1 MRGLRIAF
9 SIIPTVWKVEREGK
23 ICSMGRNREQ
33 KLLMHLV
40 CRKR

>member
-1 MRGLRIAF
+1 MHGLRIAF
-9 SIIPTVWKVEREGK
+9 SIIPRLWKVGKESK

-40 CRKR
+40 RSKL